1 MDTTKK
7 LMTLL
12 LAIVLPVT
20 IFALPPT
27 NYDNYEFE
35 VDGIYYKIESDV
47 ACVTYQR
54 YESGMHLSDYHGD
67 VVIPSSVTYQGKTYP
82 VKTIDYSAFNYCQGL
97 RSITIPESITTIRDN
112 AFWLCT
118 GLTRVN
124 ITDIDAWCKIMM
136 GNANPLIYAHH
147 LYLNGTEVTDVTIPD
162 GITAISNYAFDCCE
176 GLISLTIPSS
186 VISIGNNAF
195 ENCFGLKI
203 ITCKAMT
210 PPTVGYVNFNGSSSL
225 TVYVPAEAIT
235 DYQNAP
241 VWGNFDIQPIPN
253 QPGDVNGDGE
263 INIAD
268 ANSVIDIVIMGGNG
282 GHTRMPADDVNN
294 DGEVN
299 IGDVNF
305 IINIIIGNY

>member
-7 LMTLL
+7 LMIMLL
-12 LAIVLPVT
+12 VLLLPVT

-35 VDGIYYKIESDV
+35 VDGIYYIIEDSV

-54 YESGMHLSDYHGD
+54 YEYGMHLSDYHGD

-82 VKTIDYSAFNYCQGL
+82 VKTIDFYAFNYCQGL
-97 RSITIPESITTIRDN
+97 TSITIPESITTIRNN
-112 AFWLCT
+112 AFYLCT

-124 ITDIDAWCKIMM
+124 ITDIEAWCRIVM
-136 GNANPLIYAHH
+136 GNTNPLIYAHH
-147 LYLNGTEVTDVTIPD
+147 LYLNGTEVTDLTIPD

-195 ENCFGLKI
+195 ENCFGLKT

-210 PPTVGYVNFNGSSSL
+210 PPTVGYVNFNGCTDL
-225 TVYVPAEAIT
+225 TLFVPAEAIT

-241 VWGNFDIQPIPN
+241 VWGQFDIQPITN
-253 QPGDVNGDGE
+253 QSGDVNGDGE

-268 ANSVIDIVIMGGNG
+268 ANSVIDIVVMGGNG
-282 GHTRMPADDVNN
+282 GHTRMPAADPNN

-305 IINIIIGNY
+305 IINIIIENY

>member
-7 LMTLL
+7 LITLL

-35 VDGIYYKIESDV
+35 VDGIYYKIEGDV

-82 VKTIDYSAFNYCQGL
+82 VKTIDFYAFNYCQGL
-97 RSITIPESITTIRDN
+97 TSITIPESITTIRNN
-112 AFWLCT
+112 AFYLCT

-124 ITDIDAWCKIMM
+124 ITDIDAWCRIMM

-195 ENCFGLKI
+195 ENCFGLKT

-268 ANSVIDIVIMGGNG
+268 ANSVIDIVVMGGNG
-282 GHTRMPADDVNN
+282 GHTRMPAADPNN

>member
-1 MDTTKK
+1 MI
-7 LMTLL
+7 MLL
-12 LAIVLPVT
+12 VLLLPVT

-35 VDGIYYKIESDV
+35 VDGIYYIIEDSV

-54 YESGMHLSDYHGD
+54 YEYGMHLSDYHGD

-82 VKTIDYSAFNYCQGL
+82 VKTIDFYAFNYCQGL
-97 RSITIPESITTIRDN
+97 TSITIPESITTIRNN
-112 AFWLCT
+112 AFYLCT

-124 ITDIDAWCKIMM
+124 ITDIEAWCRIVM
-136 GNANPLIYAHH
+136 GNTNPLIYAHH
-147 LYLNGTEVTDVTIPD
+147 LYLNGTEVTDLTIPD

-195 ENCFGLKI
+195 ENCFGLKT

-210 PPTVGYVNFNGSSSL
+210 PPTVGYVNFNGCTDL
-225 TVYVPAEAIT
+225 TLFVPAEAIT

-241 VWGNFDIQPIPN
+241 VWGQFDIQPITN
-253 QPGDVNGDGE
+253 QSGDVNGDGE

-268 ANSVIDIVIMGGNG
+268 ANSVIDIVVMGGNG
-282 GHTRMPADDVNN
+282 GHTRIPAADVNG
-294 DGEVN
+294 DGEIN
-299 IGDVNF
+299 IADVNA
-305 IINIIIGNY
+305 IINIILQIGGGE